1 MATDDVTPILLRPP
15 TWMAEAMTDAAE
27 EHGESRQAWMLRALQ
42 DTLAGCGYRKPRD
55 TTTDVAL
62 FDVAAQG

>member
-15 TWMAEAMTDAAE
+15 TWMAEAMTAAADD
-27 EHGESRQAWMLRALQ
+27 HGESRQAWMLRTLQ
-42 DTLAGCGYRKPRD
+42 DALAGVGYRRPRD
-55 TTTDVAL
+55 TADDPAL